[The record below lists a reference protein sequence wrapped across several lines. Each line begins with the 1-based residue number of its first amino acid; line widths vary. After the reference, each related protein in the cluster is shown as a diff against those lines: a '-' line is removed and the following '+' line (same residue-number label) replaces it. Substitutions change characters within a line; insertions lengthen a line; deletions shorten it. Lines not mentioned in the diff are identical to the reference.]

1 MQKLSCFAASIA
13 KPLYFCFLRLWSNT
27 HNNIRKVFTSL
38 RIDKVLSSWDE
49 PSQQLYTCHKHTLRI
64 HENSYM
70 LDNVL
75 FSVHAGNSTGF
86 KSYTLL
92 LPLFSCTG
100 NEANVH
106 TVMNEDS
113 SLATVYGFHNDYWE
127 PMECIRSLIHSDG
140 SRNLNMESQNGSSW
154 QFALCALFAEAMKYA
169 CRLLF
174 TQSKKYSYTSKISF
188 LKLHP
193 RAS

>member
-1 MQKLSCFAASIA
+1 
-13 KPLYFCFLRLWSNT
+13 
-27 HNNIRKVFTSL
+27 
-38 RIDKVLSSWDE
+38 
-49 PSQQLYTCHKHTLRI
+49 
-64 HENSYM
+64 M

-92 LPLFSCTG
+92 LILFSCTG

-127 PMECIRSLIHSDG
+127 CIRSLIHSDR

-154 QFALCALFAEAMKYA
+154 RFALCALFAEAMKYT
-169 CRLLF
+169 RRH
-174 TQSKKYSYTSKISF
+174 THSYTSKKCF
-188 LKLHP
+188 LTFHP
-193 RAS
+193 RASLLKFRSPI